1 MKVLTI
7 GTRGSALARW
17 QANHVKSLIEMK
29 TKTPCQIKVIST
41 RGDEDQTT
49 PLPEV
54 GDKGF
59 FTAEIEAELLAKTID
74 VAVHSMKDLPA
85 DLSSDFKIGAVPKRV
100 SYRDVMVT
108 NSPIE
113 FKDLPKN
120 ATIAT
125 GSLRRGLQIKSL
137 RPDINIIDVRGNID
151 TRIQK
156 LKDNN
161 WDGLIMAEAAIKRLK
176 LDVHY
181 YTFSND
187 EMTPAAGQGAIAIQV
202 THDRNDLNQILS
214 KINHNPSFMAVEIE
228 RHIINKLEG
237 GCKTPVGCLAAI
249 HKNELKIDAYL
260 SDITGTLVIRISD
273 SGQLSDKDKIIE
285 NIISAFMDDGAQ
297 KIIDSNREAL
307 L

>member
-1 MKVLTI
+1 MKMLTI

-285 NIISAFMDDGAQ
+285 NIISAFIDDGAQ